1 MAITRIDPGSPSWF
15 GFFLGLLLLSS
26 AFGATELLNDI
37 VAVVNDE
44 VIVRT
49 ELEQGVKLAQTQLQE
64 QGKPV
69 PARQKL
75 ERQVLEQLIQKH
87 LQLQQAKKL
96 GIEISE
102 AELTKALSNIAA
114 RNGLTLEQLQQVLE
128 ESGMRFEAFREDT
141 RTQMLIAR
149 LQAQAVV
156 KNIQVTNP
164 EIDRLLKR
172 EGNKLIERKAVK
184 LSHILIA
191 VSETASEKTIEK
203 ARKKAQ
209 RLVKKLRAGADFAE
223 VARQESD
230 GQRAAEGGDL
240 GWFEMA
246 AVPSL
251 VEKLVYELDK
261 GEISDPLR
269 SPSGFHI
276 IKLTDLKTKA
286 PAVVT
291 QTHARHILIR
301 TNEVVSDSDAK
312 ARLNRLRMRLLG
324 GGDFATLARANSDD
338 TGSALKGGDLGWLS
352 PGDTVPEF
360 EKAMDALALK
370 EISKPFKTSFGWH
383 IVQVLER
390 RRQDTTEELLRLK
403 AKEVLRER
411 KAEKAL
417 AEWRQRLRDEA
428 YVEIRLPEQDGKKH

>member
-1 MAITRIDPGSPSWF
+1 MAITRIDPRSPSWF
-15 GFFLGLLLLSS
+15 GFFLGLWLLSS
-26 AFGATELLNDI
+26 AAGATELLNAI
-37 VAVVNDE
+37 VAVVNED

-49 ELEQGVKLAQTQLQE
+49 ELEQGVKIVQAQLQD

-69 PARQKL
+69 PPRRQL
-75 ERQVLEQLIQKH
+75 EHQVLEQLIRKR

-128 ESGMRFEAFREDT
+128 NSGMRYEDFREDT

-149 LQAQAVV
+149 LQAQAVIQ
-156 KNIQVTNP
+156 NIQVTEP
-164 EIDRLLKR
+164 EIDRFLRR
-172 EGNKLIERKAVK
+172 EGDKLIEREAVR
-184 LSHILIA
+184 LGHILIA
-191 VSETASEKTIEK
+191 VSETASEATIEK

-209 RLVKKLRAGADFAE
+209 RLVKKLRSGADFAE
-223 VARQESD
+223 IAQRESD

-251 VEKLVYELDK
+251 VEELVYELDK

-276 IKLTDLKTKA
+276 IKLIDLKTKA

-301 TNEVVSDSDAK
+301 TNELVSDSDAK
-312 ARLNRLRMRLLG
+312 ARLNRLRLRLLG

-360 EKAMDALALK
+360 EKVMDALAVQ

-383 IVQVLER
+383 IVQVLAR
-390 RRQDTTEELLRLK
+390 RRQDTAEALLRLK

-411 KAEKAL
+411 KAKRAIEAWL
-417 AEWRQRLRDEA
+417 QQLRDEA
-428 YVEIRLPEQDGKKH
+428 YVEIRLPEGEKR